1 MKAKIFKIF
10 SKGTKSKEI
19 KKGNVFF
26 ETNSFMPWLIKYIV
40 EEIFMS
46 YN

>member
-1 MKAKIFKIF
+1 MKAKVFKIV
-10 SKGTKSKEI
+10 SEGTKSKEI
-19 KKGNVFF
+19 KKGNFSSG
-26 ETNSFMPWLIKYIV
+26 TNSFMPWLIKYIV

>member
-1 MKAKIFKIF
+1 MKAKVFKIF
-10 SKGTKSKEI
+10 SEGTKSKEI
-19 KKGNVFF
+19 KKGNFSSG
-26 ETNSFMPWLIKYIV
+26 TNSFMPWLIKYIV